1 MVGQVVRQALV
12 AYAYVGLWIVL
23 SGAVI
28 TYNKFLL
35 AVAGFPYPITLTLW
49 YEYGLIC

>member
-1 MVGQVVRQALV
+1 MGETSENAALFQSIIT
-12 AYAYVGLWIVL
+12 AYSYVGIWIFL

-35 AVAGFPYPITLTLW
+35 AIAGFPYPIALTMW
-49 YEYGLIC
+49 

>member
-1 MVGQVVRQALV
+1 MGDNEDNKALFNKIITAYSYV
-12 AYAYVGLWIVL
+12 AIWIFL

-35 AVAGFPYPITLTLW
+35 SFAGFPYPIALTMW
-49 YEYGLIC
+49 